1 MKLLIVMMF
10 AALTA
15 FAAFPQS
22 ADEQEFGG
30 WMKTLP
36 PAMGSLRKNIEA
48 KNADEVSKEAAKI
61 EEVFKKSGGFW
72 EKRKTEDAV
81 KWSQQAETAAKE
93 ILAAAKAGDMEKAGA
108 SFRTLGATCNAC
120 HAVHREKLAEG
131 GYKIK

>member
-1 MKLLIVMMF
+1 MKLLIVMLF

-22 ADEQEFGG
+22 ADEQEFEG
-30 WMKTLP
+30 WMKTAQ
-36 PAMGSLRKNIEA
+36 PAMGSVRKNIEA
-48 KNADEVSKEAAKI
+48 KNAEEISKEAAKL
-61 EEVFKKSGGFW
+61 EDVFKKSVGFW

-93 ILAAAKAGDMEKAGA
+93 LGAAAKGGDMEKATA
-108 SFRTLGATCNAC
+108 SFRALGATCAAC